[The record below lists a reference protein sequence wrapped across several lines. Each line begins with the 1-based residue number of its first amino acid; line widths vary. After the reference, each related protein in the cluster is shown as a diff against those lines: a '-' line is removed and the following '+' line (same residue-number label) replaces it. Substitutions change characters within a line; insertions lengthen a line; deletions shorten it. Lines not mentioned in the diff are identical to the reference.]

1 MSPFREASLTAVRE
15 IRRNL
20 GSTKG
25 IAMFVLFFLG
35 GLVPRVI
42 ELLVLNFVDKGENPV
57 PEEVKRQ
64 FFEQALLKLYEN
76 EAVAKHLSECPA
88 MIFGLFRGTLLF
100 VPLFVLLIGFD
111 QIAGDVQHRSIRY
124 IAGRSR
130 RESIVAGKALGV
142 WAVISAMML
151 VLNLVVWVLA
161 LAQKG
166 ANAGAILA
174 WGPRMYLFCVA
185 GSAAYVG
192 LVALVSSF
200 FRTPIVA
207 LFVGVGVMFVLWLT
221 NTILGAIESTKAA
234 TWAFPATYQA
244 LVVSPEPLKVVG
256 GIAAFL
262 GWGAVMVALAA
273 LVVKRRD
280 I

>member
-1 MSPFREASLTAVRE
+1 MSPVREASLTALRE

-25 IAMFVLFFLG
+25 IAMFALFFLG

-42 ELLVLNFVDKGENPV
+42 ELVLMHLVDSGENPV

-64 FFEQALLKLYEN
+64 FFEQSLLKLYEN
-76 EAVAKHLSECPA
+76 EAVAKHLAACPP

-100 VPLFVLLIGFD
+100 VPLFVLFIGFD
-111 QIAGDVQHRSIRY
+111 QVAGDVQHRAIRY
-124 IAGRSR
+124 VAGRSR
-130 RESIVAGKALGV
+130 RESMVAGKALGV
-142 WAVISAMML
+142 WAVISTMML
-151 VLNLVVWVLA
+151 VLNLVVWILA
-161 LAQKG
+161 IAQKG
-166 ANAGAILA
+166 SDVGAILA
-174 WGPRMYLFCVA
+174 WGPRMWLFCVA

-192 LVALVSSF
+192 LVALISSF

-207 LFVGVGVMFVLWLT
+207 LFAGAGVMFVLWLT
-221 NTILGAIESTKAA
+221 NTILGLIESTKAA
-234 TWAFPATYQA
+234 TWAFPSSYQA

-256 GIAAFL
+256 GLAAFI
-262 GWGAVMVALAA
+262 GWGAVMVLLAS